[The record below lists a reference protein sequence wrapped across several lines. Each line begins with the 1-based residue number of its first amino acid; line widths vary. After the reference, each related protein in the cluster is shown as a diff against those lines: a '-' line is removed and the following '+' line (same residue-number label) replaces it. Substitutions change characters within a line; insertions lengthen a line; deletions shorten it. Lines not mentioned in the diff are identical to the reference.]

1 MFVKGTLFRGF
12 ILKKKEKDLQ
22 IIIDCGKK
30 YKENLAGKQLLI
42 VSSKNGTLSTTEI
55 EFSLRNY
62 HHFTG
67 VKLRKN
73 PVTNKPI
80 TTSQFINKTLNG
92 RLQTEDWEYRK
103 DGTTGLK
110 LKILQDIVKI
120 HKTAKM
126 IGSYIDNRLMLKTD
140 LCVGNIF
147 CYLGV
152 IKTNSITRFDNNVYV
167 PNTVINKDIREDV
180 KELEKIIAIYRKNKT
195 DKTYQELTY
204 LAQGE
209 SKQDIEDKIIEYLH
223 N

>member
-1 MFVKGTLFRGF
+1 MLLRGF
-12 ILKKKEKDLQ
+12 ILEKKEKDLQ

-42 VSSKNGTLSTTEI
+42 VSSKNGTISTTEV

-67 VKLRKN
+67 VKLQKN
-73 PVTNKPI
+73 PVTNKLI
-80 TTSQFINKTLNG
+80 TTSQFINKALNG
-92 RLQTEDWEYRK
+92 RLKTDDWEYRK

-110 LKILQDIVKI
+110 LKILQDIVEI

-126 IGSYIDNRLMLKTD
+126 IGSYVDNRVMLKTD
-140 LCVGNIF
+140 LCIGNIF
-147 CYLGV
+147 CYLGM

-180 KELEKIIAIYRKNKT
+180 REPEKIIAIYRKNKT
-195 DKTYQELTY
+195 DKIYQELTY
-204 LAQGE
+204 LAKGE
-209 SKQDIEDKIIEYLH
+209 SKQDIEYKIIEYLH

>member
-1 MFVKGTLFRGF
+1 MLLRGF
-12 ILKKKEKDLQ
+12 ILEKKEKDLQ

-42 VSSKNGTLSTTEI
+42 VSSKNSTISTTEV

-67 VKLRKN
+67 VKLQKN
-73 PVTNKPI
+73 PVTNKLI
-80 TTSQFINKTLNG
+80 TTSQFINKALNG
-92 RLQTEDWEYRK
+92 RLKTDDWEYRK

-110 LKILQDIVKI
+110 LKILQDIVEI

-126 IGSYIDNRLMLKTD
+126 IGSYVDNRVMLKTD
-140 LCVGNIF
+140 LCIGNIF
-147 CYLGV
+147 CYLGM

-180 KELEKIIAIYRKNKT
+180 REPEKIIAIYRKNKT
-195 DKTYQELTY
+195 DKIYQELTY
-204 LAQGE
+204 LAKGE
-209 SKQDIEDKIIEYLH
+209 SKQDIEYKIIEYLH

>member
-1 MFVKGTLFRGF
+1 ME
-12 ILKKKEKDLQ
+12 KKEKDLQ

-42 VSSKNGTLSTTEI
+42 VSSKNGTISTTEV

-67 VKLRKN
+67 VKLQKN
-73 PVTNKPI
+73 PVTNKLI
-80 TTSQFINKTLNG
+80 TTSQFINKALNG
-92 RLQTEDWEYRK
+92 RLKTDDWEYRK

-110 LKILQDIVKI
+110 LKILQDIVEI

-126 IGSYIDNRLMLKTD
+126 IGSYVDNRVMLKTD
-140 LCVGNIF
+140 LCIGNIF
-147 CYLGV
+147 CYLGM

-180 KELEKIIAIYRKNKT
+180 REPEKIIAIYRKNKT
-195 DKTYQELTY
+195 DKIYQELTY
-204 LAQGE
+204 LAKGE
-209 SKQDIEDKIIEYLH
+209 SKQDIEYKIIEYLH

>member
-1 MFVKGTLFRGF
+1 MLLRGF
-12 ILKKKEKDLQ
+12 ILEKKEKDLQ

-42 VSSKNGTLSTTEI
+42 VSSKNGTISTTEV

-67 VKLRKN
+67 VKLQKK
-73 PVTNKPI
+73 PVTNKLI
-80 TTSQFINKTLNG
+80 TTSQFINKALNG
-92 RLQTEDWEYRK
+92 RLKTDDWEYRK

-110 LKILQDIVKI
+110 LKILQDIVEI

-126 IGSYIDNRLMLKTD
+126 IGSYVDNRVMLKTD
-140 LCVGNIF
+140 LCIGNIF
-147 CYLGV
+147 CYLGM

-180 KELEKIIAIYRKNKT
+180 REPEKIIAIYRKNKT
-195 DKTYQELTY
+195 DKIYQELTY
-204 LAQGE
+204 LAKGE
-209 SKQDIEDKIIEYLH
+209 SKQDIEYKIIEYLH

>member
-1 MFVKGTLFRGF
+1 M
-12 ILKKKEKDLQ
+12 KKKEKDLQ
-22 IIIDCGKK
+22 TIIDCGKK

-42 VSSKNGTLSTTEI
+42 VSNKKGTLSTTEI

-73 PVTNKPI
+73 PITNRPI
-80 TTSQFINKTLNG
+80 TTTQFINKALNG
-92 RLQTEDWEYRK
+92 RLQADDWEYRK

-110 LKILQDIVKI
+110 LKILQDIVEI

-126 IGSYIDNRLMLKTD
+126 IGSYADNRVMLKTD
-140 LCVGNIF
+140 LCVGNVF

-152 IKTNSITRFDNNVYV
+152 IKTNSTTRFKNNVYV

-204 LAQGE
+204 IAKGE
-209 SKQDIEDKIIEYLH
+209 NRKDVENKIIKYLK